1 MGLEFD
7 EVPVSL
13 YSDSMLDQLN
23 PYFSNAKVP
32 VLLHAGLEVWDSLP
46 SMAYPGTGKHGQ

>member
-32 VLLHAGLEVWDSLP
+32 VLLHDGLEIP